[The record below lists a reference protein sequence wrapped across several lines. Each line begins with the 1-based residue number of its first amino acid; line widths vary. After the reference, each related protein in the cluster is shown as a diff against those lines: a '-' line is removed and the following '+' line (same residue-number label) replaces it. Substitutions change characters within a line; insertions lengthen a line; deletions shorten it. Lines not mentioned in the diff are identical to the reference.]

1 LVRVYFCFNFRC
13 TVLWYICR
21 IVGTVLY
28 LRVDVRNMALF
39 YILFASFVFYLVIF
53 EVIIVIS
60 AVILGFVV
68 IFVDELVIVI
78 RLRGKCLKISYE
90 VL

>member
-1 LVRVYFCFNFRC
+1 M
-13 TVLWYICR
+13 VLCR
-21 IVGTVLY
+21 IVGAVLY
-28 LRVDVRNMALF
+28 LHADVHTYYGF
-39 YILFASFVFYLVIF
+39 VYILFASFVFYLVIF

-78 RLRGKCLKISYE
+78 RLRGKCPKISYE